1 MQRLPFGWTAL
12 LASALLIP
20 AGCSGAAKSHNNSG
34 TPSTMNIQE
43 VSHGFGLLLPHQAFK
58 LGAGGNPTAEIVPL
72 RTIADMQANL
82 SLTNPILPTTQWPLN
97 AVLPNGD
104 QGNHYLYAQFNS
116 PLDRDTF
123 LNGAPS
129 AATSSQFSGTITV
142 QATDPV
148 TQQTSS
154 VRGRVFIGG
163 FTFGGV
169 ASGSPATLEWQQW
182 VAADTNGKPT
192 ALVVDG
198 GHARYGLPWHTEHW
212 HLPRRGQAVEP
223 EHDGVRS
230 RLRRQPRH
238 ARDLPG
244 RSADQHQ
251 HHQWCRLDHRQ
262 DLGELGSGRLDGW
275 PRRDRTRSRSV
286 AAAFLGAEHHP
297 G

>member
-34 TPSTMNIQE
+34 SPSTMNIQE

-82 SLTNPILPTTQWPLN
+82 SLTNPILPTTKWPLN

-104 QGNHYLYAQFNS
+104 QGNHYLYAKFNS

-198 GHARYGLPWHTEHW
+198 GTPGTGFPGTQSTGTYPGAAKLLSPNTMVFVRDEDGNLATHETFPAGQQISINITNGVGSTTGKTLVNSGLAASTVGPDVTA
-212 HLPRRGQAVEP
+212 PKVGQSP
-223 EHDGVRS
+223 PH
-230 RLRRQPRH
+230 
-238 ARDLPG
+238 
-244 RSADQHQ
+244 
-251 HHQWCRLDHRQ
+251 
-262 DLGELGSGRLDGW
+262 
-275 PRRDRTRSRSV
+275 
-286 AAAFLGAEHHP
+286 F
-297 G
+297 